1 MHLSTHTWMRVEPLR
16 QSLERAAR
24 FGYESV
30 ELTGEPA
37 AHPTGQTAKLL
48 ADLGLSCW
56 GAGSVMR
63 GERSLGAADA
73 GRRARTVDYLCSVA
87 RMVAELGGRVL
98 TVVPTTIGQ
107 TVPEAP
113 ADREWAWVVEGLQ
126 AVERETRSLGVT
138 LAIEPIN
145 RFETYLVN
153 RADQALA
160 LADDVGGQCAVC
172 LDTFHLALEE
182 ADLLAAIELVGP
194 RLADLHVADN
204 NRLAP
209 GMGAL
214 PWPEIVA
221 TLQRVGYTGGLAAEF
236 LPAVDRT
243 PRAATTGQGEDRSAD
258 PGASEE
264 DYIRKHGSGLV
275 AEAYYTQLSQRTAQ
289 TLLPLIGPEQP
300 PA

>member
-16 QSLERAAR
+16 SSLERAAR

-30 ELTGEPA
+30 ELTGEPDQ
-37 AHPTGQTAKLL
+37 HPPGPTAKLL
-48 ADLGLSCW
+48 ADLGLRCW

-63 GERSLGAADA
+63 GERNLAAADA
-73 GRRARTVDYLCSVA
+73 GQRARTVDYLRSVA
-87 RMVAELGGRVL
+87 RMVAELDGRVL
-98 TVVPTTIGQ
+98 TVVPTTVGL
-107 TVPEAP
+107 TVPESA

-126 AVERETRSLGVT
+126 AVEAETRSLGVA

-145 RFETYLVN
+145 RFEAYLIN

-160 LADDVGGQCAVC
+160 LADDVGGQCGVC

-182 ADLLAAIELVGP
+182 ADVLGAIELVGP
-194 RLADLHVADN
+194 RLRDFHVADN

-209 GMGAL
+209 GMGTL
-214 PWPEIVA
+214 PWPAIVR
-221 TLQRVGYTGGLAAEF
+221 TLQAVGYDGALAAEF

-243 PRAATTGQGEDRSAD
+243 PRAAVNGQGEDRSCD

-264 DYIRKHGSGLV
+264 DFIRKHGSGLV
-275 AEAYYTQLSQRTAQ
+275 GEAYYTCLAERTAR
-289 TLLPLIGPEQP
+289 TLLPLLS
-300 PA
+300 AA